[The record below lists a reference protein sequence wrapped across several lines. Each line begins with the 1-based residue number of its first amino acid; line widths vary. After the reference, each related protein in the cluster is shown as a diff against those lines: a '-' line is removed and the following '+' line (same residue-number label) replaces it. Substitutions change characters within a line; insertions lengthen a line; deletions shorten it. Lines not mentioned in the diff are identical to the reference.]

1 MEKKYTLSDRTMQLT
16 DGTILHRI
24 QALKTFWDVLGNIVA
39 KGDFGGWVQS
49 EDNLSHEG
57 RSWIH
62 NEARA
67 YGKSRVLDDAT
78 LHDRAEISDQVVISD
93 TSAMYDHSSA
103 MDSARISGDTRMM
116 DYATIQDTAQVK
128 NAIVCE
134 DSRILSNAIVTGA
147 RIFGK
152 AVIGRNATVSKTSD
166 YICLSQIDDGYIDRL
181 TFYKT
186 AKGVS
191 VMTDDVDFLIGMST
205 KDAERKVKE
214 MPPEYRAK
222 LYLNAIQFAKTHFEL
237 QEQLANKEN

>member
-1 MEKKYTLSDRTMQLT
+1 MEKKYTLSNQTMRLT
-16 DGTILHRI
+16 DETVLHRI
-24 QALKTFWDVLGNIVA
+24 RALKSFVDANGQVVT
-39 KGDFGGWVQS
+39 KGDLGGWVQS

-57 RSWIH
+57 RSWIYDD
-62 NEARA
+62 ARA
-67 YGKSRVLDDAT
+67 YGRSKVLDDAT
-78 LHDRAEISDQVVISD
+78 LHGESEISDNVVVCDIA
-93 TSAMYDHSSA
+93 AMYDQSYA
-103 MDSARISGDTRMM
+103 LDSARISGDTRIM
-116 DYATIQDTAQVK
+116 DYSSIQDMAQVK

-134 DSRILSNAIVTGA
+134 DSRILSNAVVTGA

-191 VMTDDVDFLIGMST
+191 VMTDDVDFLVGMST

-237 QEQLANKEN
+237 QEHMDNKS